1 MRRWLRRTQ
10 CRDGALPISRCPGRA
25 NAASGDAAGRVFTRP
40 ILMTRK
46 FIIVLAITSLFTA
59 LVVGFSWF
67 YLSQLLRQRL
77 VWADET
83 ASQITNS
90 LEYAASKAVP
100 DLTSTRV
107 DTNNPKAMRAAI
119 TNYLQTDPNL
129 NDQLE
134 ALVGNSRII
143 YDAAITDP
151 NGVAILDTN
160 PALNAKPVPQRPSL
174 AVLRDAGFR
183 RQLRL
188 LYSPGTVYDVSIGLQ
203 LDGHEFGGVRVGVST
218 VFLRNELT
226 PKLQQA
232 AFFSVVAIFCSLV
245 LAAVVS
251 NFALGPLKAISRNLD
266 SASAGDLLPDEETSA
281 GDEVGLVSLKIAHLG
296 RQIRD
301 TNEIFSALKDNVE
314 QVMTKLQD
322 GLMLFTR
329 DSRVV
334 LVSASAE
341 KFLGRPRREILG
353 RTVEDIFS
361 DGTVLGAVVLPA
373 FQKQRPLAQYE
384 FEAVD
389 GRRVQVSLDF
399 IQEKGTPIGALLT
412 MRDAESVRRIEDEIE
427 ISRRLSA
434 SGRLTRGVAHE
445 VKNPINAIV
454 LHLQLLQ
461 NKLQQDDPETRR
473 HMDIIGNEI
482 HRLDRVVQILVDFT
496 RPRDLRLE
504 DVDLRKILEDVS
516 MLAAPDAARRA
527 VHIVLELPNQELLN
541 PELLSPELL
550 SPELSNPE
558 LPNPDLPNDD
568 HALIVRVDSDLMKQA
583 ILNLVLNGVQSMKEG
598 TLTLTAR
605 RDDEMILAEV
615 RDQGCGIP
623 PEAQEKI
630 FELYYTTKGDEGGSG
645 IGLAQTYQIMQW
657 HYGSVEFDSIVGAGT
672 TFRLRL
678 PAAAAKPDRRAD
690 AELTA

>member
-1 MRRWLRRTQ
+1 
-10 CRDGALPISRCPGRA
+10 
-25 NAASGDAAGRVFTRP
+25 
-40 ILMTRK
+40 MTRK
-46 FIIVLAITSLFTA
+46 FIIVLAITTLFTA

-77 VWADET
+77 LWADET
-83 ASQITNS
+83 AFQLTRQ
-90 LEYAASKAVP
+90 LEYAASKTVP

-107 DTNNPKAMRAAI
+107 DTNNPKALRAAI
-119 TNYLQTDPNL
+119 ITSLQTDPNL
-129 NDQLE
+129 NELLE
-134 ALVGNSRII
+134 SVVGNSPII
-143 YDAAITDP
+143 YDAAIIDL

-160 PALNAKPVPQRPSL
+160 PALKDRPVPDRSPL
-174 AVLRDAGFR
+174 RVLRDAGFR
-183 RQLRL
+183 HQLRM
-188 LYSPGTVYDVSIGLQ
+188 LYGPGTVYDASIGIE
-203 LDGHEFGGVRVGVST
+203 LDGQAFGSVHVGVNT

-226 PKLQQA
+226 PRLQQA
-232 AFFSVVAIFCSLV
+232 AFFSVMAIFCSLV

-251 NFALGPLKAISRNLD
+251 NVALGPLKAISRDLD
-266 SASAGDLLPDEETSA
+266 SASAGDPLPDEETR
-281 GDEVGLVSLKIAHLG
+281 GDDEVGLVSLKIAHLG

-301 TNEIFSALKDNVE
+301 TNQIFSALKDNVE

-329 DSRVV
+329 DTRVV

-353 RTVEDIFS
+353 RTAEEIFS

-384 FEAVD
+384 FDAAD

-412 MRDAESVRRIEDEIE
+412 MRDAESVRRIENEIE

-473 HMDIIGNEI
+473 HMDIIGDEI

-496 RPRDLRLE
+496 RPQDLRLE
-504 DVDLRKILEDVS
+504 DLDLRSVLDSVAV
-516 MLAAPDAARRA
+516 LATPDAARHKVR
-527 VHIVLELPNQELLN
+527 IVQD
-541 PELLSPELL
+541 
-550 SPELSNPE
+550 
-558 LPNPDLPNDD
+558 LPNPEDARVDPLM
-568 HALIVRVDSDLMKQA
+568 VRVDSDLIKQA
-583 ILNLVLNGVQSMKEG
+583 ILNLVLNGVQSMTAGG
-598 TLTLTAR
+598 TLTLKAR
-605 RDDEMILAEV
+605 REGEMVVAEV
-615 RDQGCGIP
+615 MDQGCGIP
-623 PEAQEKI
+623 PEAQEKL
-630 FELYYTTKGDEGGSG
+630 FELYYTTKSDKGGSG

-678 PAAAAKPDRRAD
+678 PAAAVKPQGKPHE
-690 AELTA
+690 ELTA

>member
-1 MRRWLRRTQ
+1 
-10 CRDGALPISRCPGRA
+10 
-25 NAASGDAAGRVFTRP
+25 
-40 ILMTRK
+40 MTRK
-46 FIIVLAITSLFTA
+46 FIIVFVITTLFTA
-59 LVVGFSWF
+59 LVCGFSWI
-67 YLSQLLRQRL
+67 YLSQFLRQRL
-77 VWADET
+77 LWADET
-83 ASQITNS
+83 ASQLTNQ

-100 DLTSTRV
+100 DLTSTRI
-107 DTNNPKAMRAAI
+107 DTNNPKAMRTAI
-119 TNYLQTDPNL
+119 TNYLQTDTNL
-129 NDQLE
+129 NDMLE
-134 ALVGNSRII
+134 SVVGNSRII
-143 YDAAITDP
+143 YDAAIIDP
-151 NGVAILDTN
+151 SGVAILDTN
-160 PALNAKPVPQRPSL
+160 PALNGQPVPERASL
-174 AVLRDAGFR
+174 SVLRDAGFR

-188 LYSPGTVYDVSIGLQ
+188 LYGPATVYDVSIGLE
-203 LDGHEFGGVRVGVST
+203 LDGQEFGSVRVGLST

-245 LAAVVS
+245 LGAVVS
-251 NFALGPLKAISRNLD
+251 NVALGPLKAIARNLD
-266 SASAGDLLPDEETSA
+266 TASAGDELPDEETSA

-301 TNEIFSALKDNVE
+301 TNQIFSALKDNVE

-353 RTVEDIFS
+353 HTAEEIFS
-361 DGTVLGAVVLPA
+361 DGSVLGAVVLPA
-373 FQKQRPLAQYE
+373 FQKQRPLVQYE
-384 FEAVD
+384 FDAAD

-434 SGRLTRGVAHE
+434 SGRMTRGVAHE

-504 DVDLRKILEDVS
+504 EVDLRKILESVS
-516 MLAAPDAARRA
+516 TLAEPDAARHGVR
-527 VHIVLELPNQELLN
+527 VVLELPNE
-541 PELLSPELL
+541 
-550 SPELSNPE
+550 
-558 LPNPDLPNDD
+558 DD
-568 HALIVRVDSDLMKQA
+568 ALWVRVDSDLMKQA
-583 ILNLVLNGVQSMKEG
+583 ILNLVLNGVQSMTAGG
-598 TLTLTAR
+598 TLTLAAR
-605 RDDEMILAEV
+605 RDDEMILTEV

-623 PEAQEKI
+623 PAAQEKI
-630 FELYYTTKGDEGGSG
+630 FELYFTTKGDKGGSG

-657 HYGSVEFDSIVGAGT
+657 HYGSVEFDTIVGTGT

-678 PAAAAKPDRRAD
+678 PAAAAKPDRR
-690 AELTA
+690 EEITA

>member
-1 MRRWLRRTQ
+1 
-10 CRDGALPISRCPGRA
+10 
-25 NAASGDAAGRVFTRP
+25 
-40 ILMTRK
+40 MTRK
-46 FIIVLAITSLFTA
+46 FIIVFVITTLFTA
-59 LVVGFSWF
+59 LVVGFSWI

-77 VWADET
+77 LWADET
-83 ASQITNS
+83 ASQLTNQ

-107 DTNNPKAMRAAI
+107 DTNNPKALRAAI
-119 TNYLQTDPNL
+119 TNYLHADTNL
-129 NDQLE
+129 NDMLE
-134 ALVGNSRII
+134 SVVGNSRII
-143 YDAAITDP
+143 YDAAIIDP
-151 NGVAILDTN
+151 SGVAILDTN
-160 PALNAKPVPQRPSL
+160 PALNGKPVPERPRLS
-174 AVLRDAGFR
+174 ALRDAGFR
-183 RQLRL
+183 RQLRM
-188 LYSPGTVYDVSIGLQ
+188 LYGPATVYDVSIGLE
-203 LDGHEFGGVRVGVST
+203 LDGQAFGSVHVGVST
-218 VFLRNELT
+218 VFLSNELT

-245 LAAVVS
+245 LSAVVS
-251 NFALGPLKAISRNLD
+251 NVALGPLKAIARNLD
-266 SASAGDLLPDEETSA
+266 TASAGDLLPDEDTSA

-301 TNEIFSALKDNVE
+301 TNQIFSALKDNVE

-353 RTVEDIFS
+353 RTAEEIFS

-373 FQKQRPLAQYE
+373 FQKQRPLVQYE
-384 FEAVD
+384 FDAAD
-389 GRRVQVSLDF
+389 GHRVQVSLDF

-434 SGRLTRGVAHE
+434 SGRMTRGVAHE

-461 NKLQQDDPETRR
+461 NKLQQDDPDTRR

-504 DVDLRKILEDVS
+504 DVDLRDILESVS
-516 MLAAPDAARRA
+516 VLAAPDAARHR
-527 VHIVLELPNQELLN
+527 VRVVLELPKREAMNHD
-541 PELLSPELL
+541 P
-550 SPELSNPE
+550 
-558 LPNPDLPNDD
+558 PNKKAPKEDD
-568 HALIVRVDSDLMKQA
+568 ALMVRVDSDLMKQA
-583 ILNLVLNGVQSMKEG
+583 ILNLVLNGMQSMTAG
-598 TLTLTAR
+598 GMLTLKAR

-615 RDQGCGIP
+615 QDQGCGIP

-630 FELYYTTKGDEGGSG
+630 FELYFTTKGDKGGSG

-678 PAAAAKPDRRAD
+678 PAVVAKPDRQ
-690 AELTA
+690 AEMTV

>member
-1 MRRWLRRTQ
+1 M
-10 CRDGALPISRCPGRA
+10 S
-25 NAASGDAAGRVFTRP
+25 
-40 ILMTRK
+40 RK
-46 FIIVLAITSLFTA
+46 FIIVLVITTLFTA

-77 VWADET
+77 LWADET
-83 ASQITNS
+83 ASQLTNQ

-100 DLTSTRV
+100 DLTSTRI
-107 DTNNPKAMRAAI
+107 DTNNPKAMRSAI
-119 TNYLQTDPNL
+119 ANYLQTDANL
-129 NDQLE
+129 NDMLE
-134 ALVGNSRII
+134 SVVGNSRII
-143 YDAAITDP
+143 YDAAVTDP
-151 NGVAILDTN
+151 TGVAILDTN
-160 PALNAKPVPQRPSL
+160 PALNGRPVPDRPRL

-188 LYSPGTVYDVSIGLQ
+188 LYGPATVYDASMGLE
-203 LDGHEFGGVRVGVST
+203 LDGRAFGSVRVGVST

-232 AFFSVVAIFCSLV
+232 GFFSVVAIFCSLV

-251 NFALGPLKAISRNLD
+251 NVALGPLKTISRNLD
-266 SASAGDLLPDEETSA
+266 SASAGNLLPTEESA
-281 GDEVGLVSLKIAHLG
+281 SDDEVGLVSLKIAHLG
-296 RQIRD
+296 RQIHD
-301 TNEIFSALKDNVE
+301 TNQIFTALKDNVE

-353 RTVEDIFS
+353 RSAREIFS

-373 FQKQRPLAQYE
+373 FQQQRPLAQYE
-384 FEAVD
+384 FDASD
-389 GRRVQVSLDF
+389 GHRVQVSLDF
-399 IQEKGTPIGALLT
+399 IQEKGTSIGALLT
-412 MRDAESVRRIEDEIE
+412 MRDAESVRRIENEIE

-461 NKLQQDDPETRR
+461 NKLKQDDPETRR
-473 HMDIIGNEI
+473 HMDIIGSEI

-504 DVDLRKILEDVS
+504 EVDLRDILESIVA
-516 MLAAPDAARRA
+516 LAAPEAARHEVRVA
-527 VHIVLELPNQELLN
+527 YEPRKNGE
-541 PELLSPELL
+541 E
-550 SPELSNPE
+550 
-558 LPNPDLPNDD
+558 DD
-568 HALIVRVDSDLMKQA
+568 PLIVRVDSDLMRQA
-583 ILNLVLNGVQSMKEG
+583 ILNLVLNGVQAMTEGG
-598 TLTLTAR
+598 TLTLRTR
-605 RDDEMILAEV
+605 REGETILAEV
-615 RDQGCGIP
+615 LDQGCGIP

-630 FELYYTTKGDEGGSG
+630 FELYFTTKGDSGGSG

-678 PAAAAKPDRRAD
+678 PTAAPKPDHRED

>member
-1 MRRWLRRTQ
+1 
-10 CRDGALPISRCPGRA
+10 
-25 NAASGDAAGRVFTRP
+25 
-40 ILMTRK
+40 MTRK
-46 FIIVLAITSLFTA
+46 FIIVFVITTLFTA
-59 LVVGFSWF
+59 LVVAFSWI

-77 VWADET
+77 LWADET
-83 ASQITNS
+83 AYQLTNE

-107 DTNNPKAMRAAI
+107 DTNNPRALRAAI
-119 TNYLQTDPNL
+119 TNYLQTDANL
-129 NDQLE
+129 NDMLE
-134 ALVGNSRII
+134 SVVGNSRII
-143 YDAAITDP
+143 YDAAVIDP
-151 NGVAILDTN
+151 SGVAILNTN
-160 PALNAKPVPQRPSL
+160 PALNGKPVPERPPL

-188 LYSPGTVYDVSIGLQ
+188 LYGPATVYDVSIGLE
-203 LDGHEFGGVRVGVST
+203 LDRQAFGSVRVGVNT

-226 PKLQQA
+226 PNLQKA
-232 AFFSVVAIFCSLV
+232 VFFSVVAIFCSLL

-251 NFALGPLKAISRNLD
+251 NVALGPLKAIARNLD
-266 SASAGDLLPDEETSA
+266 SASAGDLLSTQESGSE
-281 GDEVGLVSLKIAHLG
+281 DEVGLVSLKIAHLG

-301 TNEIFSALKDNVE
+301 TNQIFSALKDNVE

-353 RTVEDIFS
+353 HSAEEIFS

-373 FQKQRPLAQYE
+373 FQKQRPLVQYE
-384 FEAVD
+384 FDAAD

-473 HMDIIGNEI
+473 HMEVIGNEI

-504 DVDLRKILEDVS
+504 DVDLRKLLEDVS
-516 MLAAPDAARRA
+516 LLATPDAARHGVR
-527 VHIVLELPNQELLN
+527 IVLELPKHELLN
-541 PELLSPELL
+541 PDRRNEG
-550 SPELSNPE
+550 
-558 LPNPDLPNDD
+558 D
-568 HALIVRVDSDLMKQA
+568 ALMVRVDTDLMKQA
-583 ILNLVLNGVQSMKEG
+583 ILNLVLNGVQSMTADG

-630 FELYYTTKGDEGGSG
+630 FELYYTTKSDKGGSG

-657 HYGSVEFDSIVGAGT
+657 HYGSVEFDSIVGTGT

-678 PAAAAKPDRRAD
+678 PAAVVKPDRR
-690 AELTA
+690 EEMTA

>member
-1 MRRWLRRTQ
+1 
-10 CRDGALPISRCPGRA
+10 
-25 NAASGDAAGRVFTRP
+25 
-40 ILMTRK
+40 MTRK
-46 FIIVLAITSLFTA
+46 FIIVFVITTLFTA
-59 LVVGFSWF
+59 LVVGFSWI
-67 YLSQLLRQRL
+67 YLSQLLRQRSL
-77 VWADET
+77 WADET
-83 ASQITNS
+83 ASQLTNQ

-119 TNYLQTDPNL
+119 TKYLQTDTNL
-129 NDQLE
+129 NDMLE
-134 ALVGNSRII
+134 SVVGNSRII
-143 YDAAITDP
+143 YDAAILDP

-160 PALNAKPVPQRPSL
+160 PALNGKPLPQRAAL
-174 AVLRDAGFR
+174 GVLRDAGFR

-188 LYSPGTVYDVSIGLQ
+188 LYAPSTVYDVSIGLE
-203 LDGHEFGGVRVGVST
+203 LDGHAFGSVRVGVST

-226 PKLQQA
+226 PRLQQA
-232 AFFSVVAIFCSLV
+232 AFFSVLAIFCSLV

-251 NFALGPLKAISRNLD
+251 NVALGPLKAISRNLD
-266 SASAGDLLPDEETSA
+266 SASAGDLLPAEETSA
-281 GDEVGLVSLKIAHLG
+281 DDEVGLVSLKIAHLG

-301 TNEIFSALKDNVE
+301 TNQIFSALKDNVE

-329 DSRVV
+329 DTRVV

-353 RTVEDIFS
+353 HTAEEIFS

-373 FQKQRPLAQYE
+373 FQKQRPLVQYE
-384 FEAVD
+384 FEAAN
-389 GRRVQVSLDF
+389 GHRVQVSLDF

-412 MRDAESVRRIEDEIE
+412 MRDAESARRIENDIE
-427 ISRRLSA
+427 MSRRLSA

-504 DVDLRKILEDVS
+504 DVDLRKILESVS
-516 MLAAPDAARRA
+516 ALIAPEAARHGVR
-527 VHIVLELPNQELLN
+527 VVQQLPHLD
-541 PELLSPELL
+541 
-550 SPELSNPE
+550 LSNE
-558 LPNPDLPNDD
+558 DLPHRDD
-568 HALIVRVDSDLMKQA
+568 ALMVHVDSDLIKQA
-583 ILNLVLNGVQSMKEG
+583 ILNLVLNGVQAMTAGG
-598 TLTLTAR
+598 TLTLKAR
-605 RDDEMILAEV
+605 RDGETILAEV
-615 RDQGCGIP
+615 LDQGCGIP

-630 FELYYTTKGDEGGSG
+630 FELYYTTKSDKGGSG

-678 PAAAAKPDRRAD
+678 PAAAAKSESREEVPA
-690 AELTA
+690 

>member
-1 MRRWLRRTQ
+1 M
-10 CRDGALPISRCPGRA
+10 S
-25 NAASGDAAGRVFTRP
+25 
-40 ILMTRK
+40 RK
-46 FIIVLAITSLFTA
+46 FIIVFAITTLFTA
-59 LVVGFSWF
+59 LVVGFSWI

-77 VWADET
+77 LWADET
-83 ASQITNS
+83 ASQLTNQ

-107 DTNNPKAMRAAI
+107 DTNNPKAMRTAI
-119 TNYLQTDPNL
+119 TNYLQTDTNL
-129 NDQLE
+129 NDMLE
-134 ALVGNSRII
+134 AVVGNSRII
-143 YDAAITDP
+143 YDAAIIDP

-160 PALNAKPVPQRPSL
+160 PALNGKPVPERARL
-174 AVLRDAGFR
+174 GVLRDASFR
-183 RQLRL
+183 RQLRM
-188 LYSPGTVYDVSIGLQ
+188 LYGPATVYDVSIGLQ
-203 LDGHEFGGVRVGVST
+203 LDGQEFGSVRVGVST

-245 LAAVVS
+245 LAAMVS
-251 NFALGPLKAISRNLD
+251 NVALGPLKAIARNLD
-266 SASAGDLLPDEETSA
+266 SASAGDLLPAEES
-281 GDEVGLVSLKIAHLG
+281 GSDDEVGLVSLKIAHLG

-301 TNEIFSALKDNVE
+301 TNQIFSALKDNVE

-329 DSRVV
+329 DTRVV

-353 RTVEDIFS
+353 RTVEEIFS

-373 FQKQRPLAQYE
+373 FQKQRPLVQYE
-384 FEAVD
+384 FEAAD

-461 NKLQQDDPETRR
+461 NKLQQDDPDTRR

-504 DVDLRKILEDVS
+504 DVDLRKILENVS
-516 MLAAPDAARRA
+516 ALAAPDAARHGVR
-527 VHIVLELPNQELLN
+527 IVQELPNE
-541 PELLSPELL
+541 
-550 SPELSNPE
+550 
-558 LPNPDLPNDD
+558 DD
-568 HALIVRVDSDLMKQA
+568 ALMVRVDSDLMKQA
-583 ILNLVLNGVQSMKEG
+583 ILNLVLNGVQAMTEGG
-598 TLTLTAR
+598 TLTLKAR
-605 RDDEMILAEV
+605 RHDEMILAEV
-615 RDQGCGIP
+615 LDQGSGIP

-630 FELYYTTKGDEGGSG
+630 FELYFTTKGDKGGSG

-678 PAAAAKPDRRAD
+678 PAAVAKPDRRNN
-690 AELTA
+690 EEMTA

>member
-1 MRRWLRRTQ
+1 M
-10 CRDGALPISRCPGRA
+10 S
-25 NAASGDAAGRVFTRP
+25 
-40 ILMTRK
+40 RK
-46 FIIVLAITSLFTA
+46 FIIVLVITTLFTA
-59 LVVGFSWF
+59 LVVCFSWI

-77 VWADET
+77 LWADET
-83 ASQITNS
+83 ASQLTNQM
-90 LEYAASKAVP
+90 EYAASKAVP

-107 DTNNPKAMRAAI
+107 DTNNPKAMRAAVSKF
-119 TNYLQTDPNL
+119 LQTDANL
-129 NDQLE
+129 NDMLE
-134 ALVGNSRII
+134 SVVGNSRII
-143 YDAAITDP
+143 YDAAIIDP
-151 NGVAILDTN
+151 KGVAILDTN
-160 PALNAKPVPQRPSL
+160 PALNGKPVPERPRL
-174 AVLRDAGFR
+174 GVLRDASFR

-188 LYSPGTVYDVSIGLQ
+188 LYAPSTVYDVSIGLE
-203 LDGHEFGGVRVGVST
+203 LDGVAFGSVRVGVST

-232 AFFSVVAIFCSLV
+232 AFFSVLAIFCSLV
-245 LAAVVS
+245 LGAVVS
-251 NFALGPLKAISRNLD
+251 NVALGPLKVISRNLD

-296 RQIRD
+296 RRIRD
-301 TNEIFSALKDNVE
+301 TNQIFSALKDNVE

-329 DSRVV
+329 DTRVV

-353 RTVEDIFS
+353 RTAAEIFS
-361 DGTVLGAVVLPA
+361 DGSVLGAVVLPA
-373 FQKQRPLAQYE
+373 FQKQRPLVQYE
-384 FEAVD
+384 FDAVD

-412 MRDAESVRRIEDEIE
+412 MRDAESVRRIENDIE
-427 ISRRLSA
+427 MSRRLSA

-496 RPRDLRLE
+496 RPRDLHLE
-504 DVDLRKILEDVS
+504 DVDLRKILESVAA
-516 MLAAPDAARRA
+516 LAAPDAARHGVRL
-527 VHIVLELPNQELLN
+527 VQQLPNRELAK
-541 PELLSPELL
+541 PERSNRELANR
-550 SPELSNPE
+550 ELSSRE
-558 LPNPDLPNDD
+558 LANEDVPHGDD
-568 HALIVRVDSDLMKQA
+568 ALMVRADSDLMKQA
-583 ILNLVLNGVQSMKEG
+583 ILNLVINGVQAMTAGG
-598 TLTLTAR
+598 TLTLKAR
-605 RDDEMILAEV
+605 RDGESILAEV
-615 RDQGCGIP
+615 LDQGSGIP

-630 FELYYTTKGDEGGSG
+630 FELYYTTKGDKGGSG

-678 PAAAAKPDRRAD
+678 PAAAAKPESR
-690 AELTA
+690 EEITA

>member
-1 MRRWLRRTQ
+1 
-10 CRDGALPISRCPGRA
+10 
-25 NAASGDAAGRVFTRP
+25 
-40 ILMTRK
+40 MTRK
-46 FIIVLAITSLFTA
+46 FIIVFVITTLFTA
-59 LVVGFSWF
+59 LVVGFSWV
-67 YLSQLLRQRL
+67 YLSQLLKQRL
-77 VWADET
+77 LWADET
-83 ASQITNS
+83 ASQLTNQ

-107 DTNNPKAMRAAI
+107 DTNNPKAMRIAI
-119 TNYLQTDPNL
+119 TNFLQTDTNL
-129 NDQLE
+129 NDMLE
-134 ALVGNSRII
+134 SVVGNSRII
-143 YDAAITDP
+143 ADAAIIDP

-160 PALNAKPVPQRPSL
+160 PSLNGKLVPQR
-174 AVLRDAGFR
+174 ARFAGLRDAGFR
-183 RQLRL
+183 HQLRM
-188 LYSPGTVYDVSIGLQ
+188 LYGPSTTFDVSIGLE
-203 LDGHEFGGVRVGVST
+203 LDGQAFGSVRVGVST

-232 AFFSVVAIFCSLV
+232 GFFSVVAIFCSLV

-251 NFALGPLKAISRNLD
+251 NLALGPLKAISRNLD
-266 SASAGDLLPDEETSA
+266 SASAGDLLPAEES
-281 GDEVGLVSLKIAHLG
+281 GSEDEVGLVSLKIAHLG

-301 TNEIFSALKDNVE
+301 TNQIFTALKDNVE

-329 DSRVV
+329 DTRVV

-353 RTVEDIFS
+353 RSAEEIFS

-373 FQKQRPLAQYE
+373 FQKQRPLVQYE
-384 FEAVD
+384 FETVD

-461 NKLQQDDPETRR
+461 NKMRQDDPESRR
-473 HMDIIGNEI
+473 HMDIIGSEI

-496 RPRDLRLE
+496 RPLDLRLE
-504 DVDLRKILEDVS
+504 EMDLRKILDGVS
-516 MLAAPDAARRA
+516 TLAAPDAARLGVRIA
-527 VHIVLELPNQELLN
+527 LELP
-541 PELLSPELL
+541 
-550 SPELSNPE
+550 
-558 LPNPDLPNDD
+558 DGGD
-568 HALIVRVDSDLMKQA
+568 ALMVRVDADLMKQA
-583 ILNLVLNGVQSMKEG
+583 ILNLVLNGVQAMSQGG
-598 TLTLTAR
+598 TLTLKAR

-615 RDQGCGIP
+615 LDQGGGIP
-623 PEAQEKI
+623 AEAQEKI
-630 FELYYTTKGDEGGSG
+630 FELYYTTKGDKGGSG

-657 HYGSVEFDSIVGAGT
+657 HYGSIEFDSIVGAGT

-678 PAAAAKPDRRAD
+678 PAVGEKPDRAD
-690 AELTA
+690 EVDHKANEEMTA

>member
-1 MRRWLRRTQ
+1 
-10 CRDGALPISRCPGRA
+10 
-25 NAASGDAAGRVFTRP
+25 
-40 ILMTRK
+40 MTRK
-46 FIIVLAITSLFTA
+46 FIIVLVITTLFTA
-59 LVVGFSWF
+59 LVVGFSWI

-77 VWADET
+77 LWADET
-83 ASQITNS
+83 AYQLTNQ

-107 DTNNPKAMRAAI
+107 NTDNPKAMRAAI
-119 TNYLQTDPNL
+119 TNYLQTDTNL
-129 NDQLE
+129 NDMLE
-134 ALVGNSRII
+134 SVVGNSRII
-143 YDAAITDP
+143 YDAAIIDP

-160 PALNAKPVPQRPSL
+160 PSLNGKPVPDRAPL

-188 LYSPGTVYDVSIGLQ
+188 LYGPATVYDVSIGLE
-203 LDGHEFGGVRVGVST
+203 LDRQEFGSVRVGVNT

-226 PKLQQA
+226 PKLQQS

-251 NFALGPLKAISRNLD
+251 NVALGPLKAIARNLD
-266 SASAGDLLPDEETSA
+266 SASAGDLLPAEES
-281 GDEVGLVSLKIAHLG
+281 GSEDEVGLVSLKIAHLG

-301 TNEIFSALKDNVE
+301 TNQIFSALKDNVE

-353 RTVEDIFS
+353 HTVEEIFS

-384 FEAVD
+384 FDAAE
-389 GRRVQVSLDF
+389 GRRLQVSLDF

-434 SGRLTRGVAHE
+434 SGRMTRGVAHE

-461 NKLQQDDPETRR
+461 NKLQQDDPDTHR

-504 DVDLRKILEDVS
+504 DIDLRKTLESVS
-516 MLAAPDAARRA
+516 VLATPDAARHGVR
-527 VHIVLELPNQELLN
+527 VVLEL
-541 PELLSPELL
+541 
-550 SPELSNPE
+550 SNE
-558 LPNPDLPNDD
+558 DLPSRDD
-568 HALIVRVDSDLMKQA
+568 VLMVRVDPDLMKQA
-583 ILNLVLNGVQSMKEG
+583 ILNLVLNGVQSMMAGG
-598 TLTLTAR
+598 TLTLKAR
-605 RDDEMILAEV
+605 RDDDMILAEV
-615 RDQGCGIP
+615 LDQGCGIP
-623 PEAQEKI
+623 PDAQEKI
-630 FELYYTTKGDEGGSG
+630 FELYYTTKGDKGGSG

-657 HYGSVEFDSIVGAGT
+657 HYGSVEFDSIVGTGT

-678 PAAAAKPDRRAD
+678 PAAVVKIDRR
-690 AELTA
+690 EGEKTTA

>member
-1 MRRWLRRTQ
+1 M
-10 CRDGALPISRCPGRA
+10 S
-25 NAASGDAAGRVFTRP
+25 
-40 ILMTRK
+40 RK
-46 FIIVLAITSLFTA
+46 FIIVFAITTLFTA
-59 LVVGFSWF
+59 LVAGFSWI

-77 VWADET
+77 LWADET
-83 ASQITNS
+83 ASQLTNQ

-100 DLTSTRV
+100 DLTSTRI

-119 TNYLQTDPNL
+119 ANYLQTDTNL
-129 NDQLE
+129 NDMLE
-134 ALVGNSRII
+134 SVVGNSRII
-143 YDAAITDP
+143 YDAAIMDP

-160 PALNAKPVPQRPSL
+160 PALNGHKVPERAPLS
-174 AVLRDAGFR
+174 VLSDAGFR

-188 LYSPGTVYDVSIGLQ
+188 LYGPATVYDVSIGLE
-203 LDGHEFGGVRVGVST
+203 LDRQAFGRVRVGVST

-232 AFFSVVAIFCSLV
+232 AFFSVVTIFCSLI
-245 LAAVVS
+245 LGAVVS
-251 NFALGPLKAISRNLD
+251 NVALGPLKAIARNLD
-266 SASAGDLLPDEETSA
+266 SASAGAELPDEETSA

-301 TNEIFSALKDNVE
+301 TNQIFSALKDNVE

-329 DSRVV
+329 DTRVV

-353 RTVEDIFS
+353 RTAEEIFS
-361 DGTVLGAVVLPA
+361 DGSVLGAVVLPA

-384 FEAVD
+384 FDAAD

-434 SGRLTRGVAHE
+434 SGRMTRGVAHE

-461 NKLQQDDPETRR
+461 NKLQQDDPDTRR
-473 HMDIIGNEI
+473 HMDVIGNEI

-504 DVDLRKILEDVS
+504 DVDFRKILESVS
-516 MLAAPDAARRA
+516 ALAAPDAARHGVR
-527 VHIVLELPNQELLN
+527 VVQELPNHD
-541 PELLSPELL
+541 
-550 SPELSNPE
+550 LSNRDE
-558 LPNPDLPNDD
+558 
-568 HALIVRVDSDLMKQA
+568 ALMVRVDSDLMKQA
-583 ILNLVLNGVQSMKEG
+583 ILNLVLNGVQSMNEGG
-598 TLTLTAR
+598 TLTLKAR
-605 RDDEMILAEV
+605 RDGEMIVAEV
-615 RDQGCGIP
+615 LDQGCGIP
-623 PEAQEKI
+623 PAAQEKI
-630 FELYYTTKGDEGGSG
+630 FELYYTTKGDKGGSG

-678 PAAAAKPDRRAD
+678 PAAVAKPDRREEMMA
-690 AELTA
+690 

>member
-1 MRRWLRRTQ
+1 
-10 CRDGALPISRCPGRA
+10 
-25 NAASGDAAGRVFTRP
+25 
-40 ILMTRK
+40 MTRK
-46 FIIVLAITSLFTA
+46 FIIVFAITTLFTA
-59 LVVGFSWF
+59 LVVGFSWI

-77 VWADET
+77 LWADET
-83 ASQITNS
+83 ASQLTNQ

-100 DLTSTRV
+100 DLTSTRI
-107 DTNNPKAMRAAI
+107 DTDNPKAMRAAI
-119 TNYLQTDPNL
+119 ANYLQTDANL
-129 NDQLE
+129 NDMLE
-134 ALVGNSRII
+134 SVVGNSRII
-143 YDAAITDP
+143 YDAAIMDP

-160 PALNAKPVPQRPSL
+160 PALNGKPVPERAPLS
-174 AVLRDAGFR
+174 VLSDAGFLD
-183 RQLRL
+183 QFRL
-188 LYSPGTVYDVSIGLQ
+188 LYGPATVYDVSIGLE
-203 LDGHEFGGVRVGVST
+203 LDRQAFGSVRVGVST

-232 AFFSVVAIFCSLV
+232 GFFSLVTIFCSLI
-245 LAAVVS
+245 LGAVVS
-251 NFALGPLKAISRNLD
+251 NVALGPLKAIARDLD
-266 SASAGDLLPDEETSA
+266 SASAGDELPDAATSG

-301 TNEIFSALKDNVE
+301 TNQIFSALKDNVE

-329 DSRVV
+329 DTRVV

-341 KFLGRPRREILG
+341 KFLGRPRHEILG
-353 RTVEDIFS
+353 HSAEEIFS
-361 DGTVLGAVVLPA
+361 DGSVLGAVVLPA
-373 FQKQRPLAQYE
+373 FQQQRQLAQYE
-384 FEAVD
+384 FDAAD

-434 SGRLTRGVAHE
+434 SGRMTRGVAHE

-461 NKLQQDDPETRR
+461 NKLQQDDPDTRR
-473 HMDIIGNEI
+473 HMDVIGNEI

-504 DVDLRKILEDVS
+504 DVDFRKLLESVS
-516 MLAAPDAARRA
+516 ALAAPDATRHGVR
-527 VHIVLELPNQELLN
+527 VVQELPQED
-541 PELLSPELL
+541 E
-550 SPELSNPE
+550 
-558 LPNPDLPNDD
+558 
-568 HALIVRVDSDLMKQA
+568 ALMVRVDSDLMKQA
-583 ILNLVLNGVQSMKEG
+583 ILNLVLNGVQAMNEGG
-598 TLTLTAR
+598 TLTLKAR
-605 RDDEMILAEV
+605 RDGEMIVAEV
-615 RDQGCGIP
+615 LDQGCGIP
-623 PEAQEKI
+623 PAAQEKI
-630 FELYYTTKGDEGGSG
+630 FELYYTTKGDKGGSG

-678 PAAAAKPDRRAD
+678 PAAVAKPDRREEMMA
-690 AELTA
+690 

>member
-1 MRRWLRRTQ
+1 
-10 CRDGALPISRCPGRA
+10 
-25 NAASGDAAGRVFTRP
+25 
-40 ILMTRK
+40 MTRK
-46 FIIVLAITSLFTA
+46 FIIVLVITTLFTA
-59 LVVGFSWF
+59 LVVCFSWF

-77 VWADET
+77 LWADET
-83 ASQITNS
+83 ASTLTNS
-90 LEYAASKAVP
+90 LEYTASKAVP

-107 DTNNPKAMRAAI
+107 DTDNPKAMRAAI
-119 TNYLQTDPNL
+119 TNYLQTDTNL
-129 NDQLE
+129 NDMLE
-134 ALVGNSRII
+134 SEVGNSRII
-143 YDAAITDP
+143 YDASIIDP
-151 NGVAILDTN
+151 NGIAILDTN
-160 PALNAKPVPQRPSL
+160 PSLNGKPVPERPRL
-174 AVLRDAGFR
+174 AGLRDAGFR
-183 RQLRL
+183 HQLRL
-188 LYSPGTVYDVSIGLQ
+188 LYGPATVYDVSIGLE
-203 LDGHEFGGVRVGVST
+203 LDGQQFGSVRVGVST

-226 PKLQQA
+226 PRLQQA

-251 NFALGPLKAISRNLD
+251 NVALGPLRAISRNLD
-266 SASAGDLLPDEETSA
+266 SASAGDVLPEEES
-281 GDEVGLVSLKIAHLG
+281 GSEDEVGLVSLKIAHLG

-301 TNEIFSALKDNVE
+301 TNQIFSALKDNVE

-353 RTVEDIFS
+353 RSAEEIFS
-361 DGTVLGAVVLPA
+361 DGSVLGAVVLPA
-373 FQKQRPLAQYE
+373 FQKQRPLVQYD
-384 FEAVD
+384 FDAAD
-389 GRRVQVSLDF
+389 GHRVQVSLDF

-461 NKLQQDDPETRR
+461 NKLQQDDPDTRR
-473 HMDIIGNEI
+473 HMDIIGSEI

-504 DVDLRKILEDVS
+504 DVDLRKTLESVS
-516 MLAAPDAARRA
+516 VLAAPDAARHG
-527 VHIVLELPNQELLN
+527 VHIVLELPNHDPLN
-541 PELLSPELL
+541 E
-550 SPELSNPE
+550 
-558 LPNPDLPNDD
+558 ND
-568 HALIVRVDSDLMKQA
+568 ALQVRIDSDLMKQA
-583 ILNLVLNGVQSMKEG
+583 ILNLVINGVQSMAAGG
-598 TLTLTAR
+598 TLTIKAR
-605 RDDEMILAEV
+605 REEEMILAEV
-615 RDQGCGIP
+615 LDQGCGIP
-623 PEAQEKI
+623 PDAQEKI

-678 PAAAAKPDRRAD
+678 PAAKPERRED
-690 AELTA
+690 ERRQGEEMTA

>member
-1 MRRWLRRTQ
+1 MRT
-10 CRDGALPISRCPGRA
+10 
-25 NAASGDAAGRVFTRP
+25 
-40 ILMTRK
+40 
-46 FIIVLAITSLFTA
+46 
-59 LVVGFSWF
+59 
-67 YLSQLLRQRL
+67 
-77 VWADET
+77 
-83 ASQITNS
+83 
-90 LEYAASKAVP
+90 
-100 DLTSTRV
+100 
-107 DTNNPKAMRAAI
+107 AI
-119 TNYLQTDPNL
+119 TNYLQTDTNL
-129 NDQLE
+129 NDMLE
-134 ALVGNSRII
+134 AVVGNSRII
-143 YDAAITDP
+143 YDAAIIDP
-151 NGVAILDTN
+151 NGLAILDTN
-160 PALNAKPVPQRPSL
+160 PAMNGRPVPERARL

-183 RQLRL
+183 HQLRL
-188 LYSPGTVYDVSIGLQ
+188 LYGPASVYDVSIALE
-203 LDGHEFGGVRVGVST
+203 LDGQEFGSVRVGVAT

-251 NFALGPLKAISRNLD
+251 NVALGPLKAIARSLD
-266 SASAGDLLPDEETSA
+266 SASAGDLLPAEES
-281 GDEVGLVSLKIAHLG
+281 GSEDEVGLVSLKIAHLG
-296 RQIRD
+296 RQIHD
-301 TNEIFSALKDNVE
+301 TNQIFSALKDNVE

-353 RTVEDIFS
+353 RTAEEIFS
-361 DGTVLGAVVLPA
+361 DGSVLGAVVLPA
-373 FQKQRPLAQYE
+373 FQKQRPLVQYE
-384 FEAVD
+384 FEAAD

-461 NKLQQDDPETRR
+461 NKLQQDDPDTRR

-496 RPRDLRLE
+496 RPRDLRME
-504 DVDLRKILEDVS
+504 DVDLRKILESVS
-516 MLAAPDAARRA
+516 VLAAPDAARHGVR
-527 VHIVLELPNQELLN
+527 VVLELPHH
-541 PELLSPELL
+541 
-550 SPELSNPE
+550 E
-558 LPNPDLPNDD
+558 LPSHDLTDQDLPDQDD
-568 HALIVRVDSDLMKQA
+568 ALMVRVDSDLMKQA
-583 ILNLVLNGVQSMKEG
+583 ILNLVLNGVQSMTGGG
-598 TLTLTAR
+598 TLTLKAR
-605 RDDEMILAEV
+605 RDAEMVLAEV
-615 RDQGCGIP
+615 MDQGSGIP

-630 FELYYTTKGDEGGSG
+630 FELYFTTKGDQGGSG

-657 HYGSVEFDSIVGAGT
+657 HYGSVEFDTIVGAGT

-678 PAAAAKPDRRAD
+678 PATVAKPDRRE
-690 AELTA
+690 ELTA

>member
-1 MRRWLRRTQ
+1 
-10 CRDGALPISRCPGRA
+10 
-25 NAASGDAAGRVFTRP
+25 
-40 ILMTRK
+40 MTRK
-46 FIIVLAITSLFTA
+46 FIIVFVITTLFTA
-59 LVVGFSWF
+59 LVVAFSWI

-77 VWADET
+77 LWADET
-83 ASQITNS
+83 ASQLTNQ

-119 TNYLQTDPNL
+119 TKYLQTDTNL
-129 NDQLE
+129 NDMLE
-134 ALVGNSRII
+134 SVVGNSRII
-143 YDAAITDP
+143 YDAAIIDP

-160 PALNAKPVPQRPSL
+160 PALNGKPLPHRAAL
-174 AVLRDAGFR
+174 GVLRDAGFR

-188 LYSPGTVYDVSIGLQ
+188 LYAPSTVYDVSIGLE
-203 LDGHEFGGVRVGVST
+203 LDGHAFGSVRVGVST

-226 PKLQQA
+226 PRLQQA
-232 AFFSVVAIFCSLV
+232 AFFSVLAIFCSLV

-251 NFALGPLKAISRNLD
+251 NVALGPLKAISRNLD
-266 SASAGDLLPDEETSA
+266 SASAGDLLPAEETSA
-281 GDEVGLVSLKIAHLG
+281 DDEVGLVSLKIAHLG

-301 TNEIFSALKDNVE
+301 TNQIFSALKDNVE

-329 DSRVV
+329 DTRVV

-353 RTVEDIFS
+353 HTAEEIFS

-373 FQKQRPLAQYE
+373 FQKQLPLLQYE
-384 FEAVD
+384 FDAVD

-412 MRDAESVRRIEDEIE
+412 MRDAESARRIENDIE
-427 ISRRLSA
+427 MSRRLSA

-504 DVDLRKILEDVS
+504 DVDLRKILESVS
-516 MLAAPDAARRA
+516 ALTAPEAARHGVR
-527 VHIVLELPNQELLN
+527 VVQQLPHQD
-541 PELLSPELL
+541 
-550 SPELSNPE
+550 LSNE
-558 LPNPDLPNDD
+558 DLPHRDD
-568 HALIVRVDSDLMKQA
+568 ALMVRVDSDLIKQA
-583 ILNLVLNGVQSMKEG
+583 ILNLVLNGVQSMTAGG
-598 TLTLTAR
+598 TLTLKAR
-605 RDDEMILAEV
+605 RDGETILAEV
-615 RDQGCGIP
+615 LDQGCGIP

-630 FELYYTTKGDEGGSG
+630 FELYYTTKSDKGGSG

-678 PAAAAKPDRRAD
+678 PAAAAKSESR
-690 AELTA
+690 EEVTA